1 MHDTRDSTFEVHF
14 MLRRTMESEAFFYLS
29 NLRWIQ
35 EPCGERAVALR
46 VRWLGGVQNQVMWR
60 KLEEGSIE
68 G

>member
-1 MHDTRDSTFEVHF
+1 
-14 MLRRTMESEAFFYLS
+14 MESEAFFYLS